1 MFLNSCVCPF
11 LTFLVILLLIGTS
24 IGFKNIASKIAYEL
38 RLWLDASQQH
48 QQTSGNTLDT
58 KSLKLSSEAK
68 NTKHKRK
75 LSADN
80 SDTIAPP
87 TTATKL
93 LSKSSDHKSDLKSI
107 KNQDSLDVEGSG
119 DDTKVTTKH
128 LTSNDLEGDENADEI
143 ELRVD
148 EIKTPKETSS
158 SGDAAEGQ
166 TKAPEASSEAVTSSS
181 TTTTSKKFFL
191 KTNSKD
197 KEDKKKKSPN
207 KGKTKSNTELS
218 TAPNTASAAEQ
229 TQNTAKKSSSNRSI
243 NRNNNNVN
251 NNNSGGGSS
260 NKPGYNIF
268 NFLFHS
274 PTTEK

>member
-1 MFLNSCVCPF
+1 MSH
-11 LTFLVILLLIGTS
+11 IDSIGTS

-48 QQTSGNTLDT
+48 QQASGNTLDT

-80 SDTIAPP
+80 SDTIAPSTNA
-87 TTATKL
+87 TTTKL

-107 KNQDSLDVEGSG
+107 KNQDSLDIEGSG
-119 DDTKVTTKH
+119 DDTKATTKH
-128 LTSNDLEGDENADEI
+128 TSNDLEGDENADEI

-158 SGDAAEGQ
+158 SGDAPSEGQ
-166 TKAPEASSEAVTSSS
+166 TKDSEGSST

-218 TAPNTASAAEQ
+218 TAPNTASVAEQ
-229 TQNTAKKSSSNRSI
+229 KQNNAKKSSSNRSI

>member
-1 MFLNSCVCPF
+1 MKISRIDSL
-11 LTFLVILLLIGTS
+11 GTS

-48 QQTSGNTLDT
+48 QQASGNTLDT

-80 SDTIAPP
+80 SDTIAPSTNA
-87 TTATKL
+87 TTTKL

-107 KNQDSLDVEGSG
+107 KNQDSLDIEGSG
-119 DDTKVTTKH
+119 DDTKATTKH
-128 LTSNDLEGDENADEI
+128 ASNDLEGDENADEI

-148 EIKTPKETSS
+148 EIKTPKETNS
-158 SGDAAEGQ
+158 SGDASTEGQ
-166 TKAPEASSEAVTSSS
+166 TKDSEGSS
-181 TTTTSKKFFL
+181 TTTTTISKKFFL

-218 TAPNTASAAEQ
+218 TAPNTASVAEQ
-229 TQNTAKKSSSNRSI
+229 KQNNAKKSSSNRSI